1 MDIHAAV
8 NDIEFKANF
17 REWSSRVATMMF
29 DYRIELM
36 RAGFPEP
43 SADYLVSQFVEFMIY
58 FVEDDED

>member
-17 REWSSRVATMMF
+17 REWSSRVAPMMF

-43 SADYLVSQFVEFMIY
+43 SADYLVSQFVEFLID
-58 FVEDDED
+58 FVEDDEE